1 MTRVLSAGVCVC
13 TVFGESAKG
22 ELSPGESAECRI
34 GAAGLCYGGVL
45 KAGDANH
52 SP

>member
-1 MTRVLSAGVCVC
+1 M
-13 TVFGESAKG
+13 VFGESAKG
-22 ELSPGESAECRI
+22 ELSPGESTECRI